1 MNSGVIKA
9 SDLDRKDNSSKD
21 KSNYKKVE
29 IGDIAYNSMRMW
41 QGSSGES
48 TFRGILSPAY
58 TVLIPNKDIS
68 STFFSYYFKLER
80 MLEIFK
86 VNSQGL
92 TSDTWNLKYPTIA
105 KIVVS
110 VPTLKEQIQIGNFFK
125 QLDDTIALHQR
136 ELEKFKILKTSYLE
150 NIFLGKVSLFTAKN
164 TITWEQCKAE
174 DVFIS
179 ISEKN
184 HETFPVLSATQDKGM
199 ISRNEVGIDIKY
211 DVNSLKTYKLV
222 RKDQFVIHLR
232 SFQGGF
238 AHSAIDGIT
247 SPAYTIL
254 DFKDKRIHSP
264 LFWREIFKSDFFIKR
279 LESVIYGIRDGRSI
293 SYDEFL
299 KLNFNYPSFEEQTQ
313 IGNFFKQLDDTIA
326 LHQRELEKFKI
337 LKTSYLE
344 NIFLGKVSLFTAKN
358 TITWEQCKAEDV
370 FISISEK
377 NHETFPVLSAT
388 QDKGMISRNEV
399 GIDIK
404 YDVNSLKTYK
414 LVRKDQFVI
423 HLRSFQGGFAHSAID
438 GITSPAYTI
447 LDFKDKRIHS
457 PLFWREIFKSDFFI
471 KRLESV
477 IYGIRDGRSISYD
490 EFLKLNFNYPSFEE
504 QTQIGNFFKQL
515 DDTIALHQ
523 KELAKYQQIK
533 TACLEKMFVE

>member
-1 MNSGVIKA
+1 MPVGAGFIPARIGENKKMTEHKKLQPEIRFAGFTDDWEQRKLGEFGISTSGTSLENEFLDSGKYKVISIGSYSENSIYTDQGIRVNKTNKTESKILRKNDLTMILNDKTA
-9 SDLDRKDNSSKD
+9 SGNIIGRVLLIDADESYVYNQRTQRIETDQSKFVPEFLYQLLNANNIRKKIILAAQGNTQIYVNWSSIRNISYLVP
-21 KSNYKKVE
+21 KS
-29 IGDIAYNSMRMW
+29 
-41 QGSSGES
+41 
-48 TFRGILSPAY
+48 
-58 TVLIPNKDIS
+58 
-68 STFFSYYFKLER
+68 
-80 MLEIFK
+80 
-86 VNSQGL
+86 
-92 TSDTWNLKYPTIA
+92 
-105 KIVVS
+105 
-110 VPTLKEQIQIGNFFK
+110 KEEQTQIGNFFK

-136 ELEKFKILKTSYLE
+136 TLEKYQKLKVSYLE
-150 NIFLGKVSLFTAKN
+150 KMFPKENEQYPELRFPNFTDA
-164 TITWEQCKAE
+164 WEQCKAE

-326 LHQRELEKFKI
+326 LHQREVEKYKKI
-337 LKTSYLE
+337 KQSY
-344 NIFLGKVSLFTAKN
+344 
-358 TITWEQCKAEDV
+358 
-370 FISISEK
+370 
-377 NHETFPVLSAT
+377 
-388 QDKGMISRNEV
+388 
-399 GIDIK
+399 
-404 YDVNSLKTYK
+404 
-414 LVRKDQFVI
+414 
-423 HLRSFQGGFAHSAID
+423 
-438 GITSPAYTI
+438 
-447 LDFKDKRIHS
+447 
-457 PLFWREIFKSDFFI
+457 
-471 KRLESV
+471 
-477 IYGIRDGRSISYD
+477 
-490 EFLKLNFNYPSFEE
+490 
-504 QTQIGNFFKQL
+504 
-515 DDTIALHQ
+515 
-523 KELAKYQQIK
+523 
-533 TACLEKMFVE
+533 LEKMFI

>member
-1 MNSGVIKA
+1 M
-9 SDLDRKDNSSKD
+9 
-21 KSNYKKVE
+21 
-29 IGDIAYNSMRMW
+29 
-41 QGSSGES
+41 
-48 TFRGILSPAY
+48 
-58 TVLIPNKDIS
+58 
-68 STFFSYYFKLER
+68 
-80 MLEIFK
+80 
-86 VNSQGL
+86 
-92 TSDTWNLKYPTIA
+92 
-105 KIVVS
+105 
-110 VPTLKEQIQIGNFFK
+110 
-125 QLDDTIALHQR
+125 
-136 ELEKFKILKTSYLE
+136 
-150 NIFLGKVSLFTAKN
+150 
-164 TITWEQCKAE
+164 
-174 DVFIS
+174 FIS

-199 ISRNEVGIDIKY
+199 ISRNDVGIDIKY

-293 SYDEFL
+293 NYDEFL

-344 NIFLGKVSLFTAKN
+344 HIFLCKVSLFTAKN
-358 TITWEQCKAEDV
+358 TITWEQRKLGEV
-370 FISISEK
+370 VERITRKNLNLESRLPLTISAQDGLISQTEFFDKQVASK
-377 NHETFPVLSAT
+377 N
-388 QDKGMISRNEV
+388 ISGYYLIENGE
-399 GIDIK
+399 
-404 YDVNSLKTYK
+404 
-414 LVRKDQFVI
+414 
-423 HLRSFQGGFAHSAID
+423 FA
-438 GITSPAYTI
+438 YN
-447 LDFKDKRIHS
+447 
-457 PLFWREIFKSDFFI
+457 KSYSNGYPWGAI
-471 KRLESV
+471 KRLDKYKNGVLSTLYIV
-477 IYGIRDGRSISYD
+477 FKPIDVDSQFLVSYFD
-490 EFLKLNFNYPSFEE
+490 TTFWHSEIAEIAVEGARNHGLLNIPVMDFFRIKIKIPKSKEE

-533 TACLEKMFVE
+533 AACLEKMFVE